1 MTNLFIRP
9 ATSLDAAKLL
19 AIYAPYVEKTTI
31 TFEYTVPTVAEFSQ
45 RVQQTLEKY
54 PYLVAETKD
63 GDLLGYAY
71 AGAYNKR
78 AAYDWAVATTVYV
91 KENCPIKGVGTQLY
105 QALEQTLARQHVVQ
119 LLACITAGNQRS
131 EQFHQKFGYQ
141 YVGKYAKV
149 GFKFDRWCDV
159 VWMQKTLNEPTIPPQ
174 PIIPFSTLDEQT
186 R

>member
-78 AAYDWAVATTVYV
+78 AAYDWAVEDR
-91 KENCPIKGVGTQLY
+91 KS
-105 QALEQTLARQHVVQ
+105 VV
-119 LLACITAGNQRS
+119 
-131 EQFHQKFGYQ
+131 
-141 YVGKYAKV
+141 
-149 GFKFDRWCDV
+149 
-159 VWMQKTLNEPTIPPQ
+159 
-174 PIIPFSTLDEQT
+174 
-186 R
+186 